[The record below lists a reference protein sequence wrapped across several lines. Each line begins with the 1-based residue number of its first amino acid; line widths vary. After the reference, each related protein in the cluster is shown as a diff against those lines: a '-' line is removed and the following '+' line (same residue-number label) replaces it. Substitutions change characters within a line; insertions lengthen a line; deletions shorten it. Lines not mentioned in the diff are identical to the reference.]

1 MTVVGSSLALDRVA
15 VTTALPL
22 FSAISVADVV
32 KVTTGASSS
41 LILTS
46 SEDSAESSI
55 FWGSAKAIEIVSI
68 SDKTIHFIAYFFL
81 MLSWLYVFFKKK
93 SFSKNVK
100 FIFIGCIVFGII
112 IEILQGVTTT
122 YRTLSFLDVAA
133 NTLGVLFASTVFH
146 FFEKKIR
153 LF

>member
-1 MTVVGSSLALDRVA
+1 MLKHIKVLLEDNAILIAIFFTISITIGSLVKS
-15 VTTALPL
+15 
-22 FSAISVADVV
+22 DV
-32 KVTTGASSS
+32 
-41 LILTS
+41 I
-46 SEDSAESSI
+46 
-55 FWGSAKAIEIVSI
+55 AIEIVSI

-100 FIFIGCIVFGII
+100 FIFIGCIVLGII

>member
-1 MTVVGSSLALDRVA
+1 MLKHIKALLEDNAIFIAIFFTISITIGSLVKS
-15 VTTALPL
+15 
-22 FSAISVADVV
+22 DV
-32 KVTTGASSS
+32 
-41 LILTS
+41 I
-46 SEDSAESSI
+46 
-55 FWGSAKAIEIVSI
+55 AIEIVSI

-122 YRTLSFLDVAA
+122 HRTLSFLDVAA

>member
-1 MTVVGSSLALDRVA
+1 MLKYIKALLEDNALFIAIFFTISITIGSLVKS
-15 VTTALPL
+15 
-22 FSAISVADVV
+22 DV
-32 KVTTGASSS
+32 
-41 LILTS
+41 I
-46 SEDSAESSI
+46 
-55 FWGSAKAIEIVSI
+55 AIEIVSI

-100 FIFIGCIVFGII
+100 YIFIGCIVFGII
-112 IEILQGVTTT
+112 IEFLQGVTTT

>member
-1 MTVVGSSLALDRVA
+1 MLKHIKALLEDNALFIAIFFTISITIGSLVKS
-15 VTTALPL
+15 
-22 FSAISVADVV
+22 DV
-32 KVTTGASSS
+32 
-41 LILTS
+41 I
-46 SEDSAESSI
+46 
-55 FWGSAKAIEIVSI
+55 AIEIVSI

-100 FIFIGCIVFGII
+100 YIFIGCIVFGII

-146 FFEKKIR
+146 FFEKK
-153 LF
+153 

>member
-1 MTVVGSSLALDRVA
+1 MLKHIKVLLEDNAILIAIFFTISITIGSLVKS
-15 VTTALPL
+15 
-22 FSAISVADVV
+22 DV
-32 KVTTGASSS
+32 
-41 LILTS
+41 I
-46 SEDSAESSI
+46 
-55 FWGSAKAIEIVSI
+55 AIEIVSI

-122 YRTLSFLDVAA
+122 HRTLSFLDVAA

-146 FFEKKIR
+146 FFEKK
-153 LF
+153 

>member
-1 MTVVGSSLALDRVA
+1 MGLFLELLLTVKALLEDNALFIAIFFTISITIGSLVKS
-15 VTTALPL
+15 
-22 FSAISVADVV
+22 DV
-32 KVTTGASSS
+32 
-41 LILTS
+41 I
-46 SEDSAESSI
+46 
-55 FWGSAKAIEIVSI
+55 AIEIVSI

-112 IEILQGVTTT
+112 IEILQGVTST

>member
-1 MTVVGSSLALDRVA
+1 MLKHIKVLLEDNAILIAIFFTISITIGSLVKSDVIA
-15 VTTALPL
+15 V
-22 FSAISVADVV
+22 
-32 KVTTGASSS
+32 
-41 LILTS
+41 
-46 SEDSAESSI
+46 
-55 FWGSAKAIEIVSI
+55 EIVSI

-100 FIFIGCIVFGII
+100 YIFIGCIVFGII

-146 FFEKKIR
+146 FFEKK
-153 LF
+153 

>member
-1 MTVVGSSLALDRVA
+1 MLKHIKALLEDNALFIAIFFTISITIGSLVKS
-15 VTTALPL
+15 
-22 FSAISVADVV
+22 DV
-32 KVTTGASSS
+32 
-41 LILTS
+41 I
-46 SEDSAESSI
+46 
-55 FWGSAKAIEIVSI
+55 AIEIVSI

-122 YRTLSFLDVAA
+122 HRTLSFLDVAA

>member
-1 MTVVGSSLALDRVA
+1 MLKHIKVLLEDNAILIAVFFTISITIGSLVKSDVIA
-15 VTTALPL
+15 V
-22 FSAISVADVV
+22 
-32 KVTTGASSS
+32 
-41 LILTS
+41 
-46 SEDSAESSI
+46 
-55 FWGSAKAIEIVSI
+55 EIVSI

>member
-1 MTVVGSSLALDRVA
+1 MLKHIKALLEDNALFIAIFFTISITIGSLVKS
-15 VTTALPL
+15 
-22 FSAISVADVV
+22 DV
-32 KVTTGASSS
+32 
-41 LILTS
+41 I
-46 SEDSAESSI
+46 
-55 FWGSAKAIEIVSI
+55 AIEIVSI

-146 FFEKKIR
+146 FFEKK
-153 LF
+153 

>member
-1 MTVVGSSLALDRVA
+1 MLKHIKALLEDNALFIAIFFTISITIGSLVKS
-15 VTTALPL
+15 
-22 FSAISVADVV
+22 DV
-32 KVTTGASSS
+32 
-41 LILTS
+41 I
-46 SEDSAESSI
+46 
-55 FWGSAKAIEIVSI
+55 AIEIVSI

-81 MLSWLYVFFKKK
+81 MLSWLYVFFKKM

-100 FIFIGCIVFGII
+100 YIFIGCIVFGII

>member
-1 MTVVGSSLALDRVA
+1 MLKHIKALLEDNAIFIAIFFTISITIGSLVKS
-15 VTTALPL
+15 
-22 FSAISVADVV
+22 DVIV
-32 KVTTGASSS
+32 
-41 LILTS
+41 
-46 SEDSAESSI
+46 
-55 FWGSAKAIEIVSI
+55 IEIVSI

-112 IEILQGVTTT
+112 IEIIQGVTTT

>member
-1 MTVVGSSLALDRVA
+1 MLKHIKVLLEDNAILIAIFFTISITIGSLVKS
-15 VTTALPL
+15 
-22 FSAISVADVV
+22 DV
-32 KVTTGASSS
+32 
-41 LILTS
+41 I
-46 SEDSAESSI
+46 
-55 FWGSAKAIEIVSI
+55 AIEIVSI
-68 SDKTIHFIAYFFL
+68 SDKTIHFTAYFFL

>member
-1 MTVVGSSLALDRVA
+1 MLKHIKVLLEDNAILIAVFFTISITIGSLVKSDVIA
-15 VTTALPL
+15 V
-22 FSAISVADVV
+22 
-32 KVTTGASSS
+32 
-41 LILTS
+41 
-46 SEDSAESSI
+46 
-55 FWGSAKAIEIVSI
+55 EIVSI

-146 FFEKKIR
+146 FFEKK
-153 LF
+153 

>member
-1 MTVVGSSLALDRVA
+1 MLKHIKALLEDNAIFIAIFFTISITIGSLVKS
-15 VTTALPL
+15 
-22 FSAISVADVV
+22 DV
-32 KVTTGASSS
+32 
-41 LILTS
+41 I
-46 SEDSAESSI
+46 
-55 FWGSAKAIEIVSI
+55 AIEIVSI

-112 IEILQGVTTT
+112 IEIIQGVTTT

-146 FFEKKIR
+146 FFEKK
-153 LF
+153 

>member
-1 MTVVGSSLALDRVA
+1 MLKHIKVLLEDNAILIAIFFTISITIGSLVKS
-15 VTTALPL
+15 
-22 FSAISVADVV
+22 DV
-32 KVTTGASSS
+32 
-41 LILTS
+41 I
-46 SEDSAESSI
+46 
-55 FWGSAKAIEIVSI
+55 AIEIVSI

-146 FFEKKIR
+146 FFKKK
-153 LF
+153 

>member
-1 MTVVGSSLALDRVA
+1 MLKHIKVLFEDNAILIAIFFTISITIGSLVKSDVIA
-15 VTTALPL
+15 V
-22 FSAISVADVV
+22 
-32 KVTTGASSS
+32 
-41 LILTS
+41 
-46 SEDSAESSI
+46 
-55 FWGSAKAIEIVSI
+55 EIVSI

>member
-1 MTVVGSSLALDRVA
+1 MLKHIKVLLEDNAILIAIFFTISITIGSLVKS
-15 VTTALPL
+15 
-22 FSAISVADVV
+22 DV
-32 KVTTGASSS
+32 
-41 LILTS
+41 I
-46 SEDSAESSI
+46 
-55 FWGSAKAIEIVSI
+55 AIEIVSI
-68 SDKTIHFIAYFFL
+68 SDKIIHFIAYFFL

>member
-1 MTVVGSSLALDRVA
+1 MLKHIKVLLEDNAILIAIFFTISITIGSLVKS
-15 VTTALPL
+15 
-22 FSAISVADVV
+22 DVIDV
-32 KVTTGASSS
+32 
-41 LILTS
+41 
-46 SEDSAESSI
+46 
-55 FWGSAKAIEIVSI
+55 EIVSI

-112 IEILQGVTTT
+112 IEIIQGVTTT

>member
-1 MTVVGSSLALDRVA
+1 MLKHIKVLLEDNAILIAVFFTISITIGSLVKSDVIA
-15 VTTALPL
+15 V
-22 FSAISVADVV
+22 
-32 KVTTGASSS
+32 
-41 LILTS
+41 
-46 SEDSAESSI
+46 
-55 FWGSAKAIEIVSI
+55 EIVSI

-133 NTLGVLFASTVFH
+133 NTLGVLFASSVFH

>member
-1 MTVVGSSLALDRVA
+1 MLKYIKALLEDNALFIAIFFTISITIGSLVKS
-15 VTTALPL
+15 
-22 FSAISVADVV
+22 DV
-32 KVTTGASSS
+32 
-41 LILTS
+41 I
-46 SEDSAESSI
+46 
-55 FWGSAKAIEIVSI
+55 AIEIVSI

>member
-1 MTVVGSSLALDRVA
+1 MLKHIKALLEDNAIFIAVFFTISITIGSLVKS
-15 VTTALPL
+15 
-22 FSAISVADVV
+22 DV
-32 KVTTGASSS
+32 
-41 LILTS
+41 I
-46 SEDSAESSI
+46 
-55 FWGSAKAIEIVSI
+55 AIEIVSI